1 MSVLLLES
9 DPFEPM
15 VATAPVDSTGQCPRG
30 SAGSIKKQ
38 AQQCAPPDGEGT
50 VAPGWTNAC
59 LDGDPPDC
67 TGDCVAGVFCAPHNM
82 SLSASAKATLLA
94 GHALREAVREGLA
107 QVRSEDSK
115 MGFNVGFKKA
125 ANLSGINKSSP
136 WAKRGQ
142 GLVTMQK
149 MGDDM
154 HVVPRFYASHLT
166 SVANAPNV
174 PNARRLV
181 AAVPAEHYKGTKHLS
196 SLRVAQAQAAASS
209 YSLQCRSA
217 AVAAPAYA
225 PTTQAVLRAVPAEL
239 HKGTTPLSSLKVAQ
253 AHVVMGAASFRGP
266 SATSAFSAL
275 APAPAPASPAA
286 PTSPSSS
293 RTPSPVPAEEH
304 SEEELSGAPLSS
316 PAIAQA
322 HVPTSVQSVLS
333 REDDASQAELLL
345 SLSGSYKF
353 ERCSA
358 ELEFG

>member
-1 MSVLLLES
+1 
-9 DPFEPM
+9 
-15 VATAPVDSTGQCPRG
+15 
-30 SAGSIKKQ
+30 
-38 AQQCAPPDGEGT
+38 
-50 VAPGWTNAC
+50 
-59 LDGDPPDC
+59 
-67 TGDCVAGVFCAPHNM
+67 M
-82 SLSASAKATLLA
+82 SLSASAKAALLA
-94 GHALREAVREGLA
+94 GHALREAEGEGLT
-107 QVRSEDSK
+107 QVRSEDSE
-115 MGFNVGFKKA
+115 MGFNVGFKG

-154 HVVPRFYASHLT
+154 HVVPRFHASHP
-166 SVANAPNV
+166 VANAPI
-174 PNARRLV
+174 ARRLVAAVPAKHYKGTKPLSLLKVAEAHVV

-253 AHVVMGAASFRGP
+253 AHVVRWPRRTLAASFRGP
-266 SATSAFSAL
+266 STPSAFSAFSAPGSAPGS
-275 APAPAPASPAA
+275 APAPTSPAA

-293 RTPSPVPAEEH
+293 PAPSPVPPEEH
-304 SEEELSGAPLSS
+304 SEEEHSGAPLSS

-322 HVPTSVQSVLS
+322 HAPTSVQSASS
-333 REDDASQAELLL
+333 REDDALQAELLL
-345 SLSGSYKF
+345 SLSAPPAPVLSGSY
-353 ERCSA
+353 RLYS
-358 ELEFG
+358 